1 MRRAATL
8 LAALAGLA
16 VSDAASLD
24 SPGAVAANRVFSA
37 YIAARGRQDVQ
48 TLVSLTDPRIRA
60 VDAEGHAHP
69 PDESRLRKVVAW
81 EGAMHAKWKSRA
93 VAWDGRWLEVEA
105 SEENDLYDALGVGAA
120 ILRHRIRVEQ
130 GRIVEWEGLGERST
144 GRAQPEALAEFK
156 VWVGTLPPDLRAGV
170 LERGSLVLNAESA
183 ARMVP
188 LLARWRKEHPA
199 AESTPPASGRVP
211 G

>member
-1 MRRAATL
+1 MNPLAALLL
-8 LAALAGLA
+8 LAAGLSAAPGPSLAM
-16 VSDAASLD
+16 
-24 SPGAVAANRVFSA
+24 PGAVEADRVFSD
-37 YIAARGRQDVQ
+37 YIAARGRQDVR
-48 TLVSLTDPRIRA
+48 TLVSLTDPGIRA
-60 VDAEGHAHP
+60 VDAEGNPHR
-69 PDESRLRKVVAW
+69 PDESRLRNVVAW

-120 ILRHRIRVEQ
+120 VLRHRIRVDH

-144 GRAQPEALAEFK
+144 GRPQPEALAQFK
-156 VWVGTLPPDLRAGV
+156 SWVGALSPDLREGV
-170 LERGSLVLNAESA
+170 LERGFLVIDGRSA

-199 AESTPPASGRVP
+199 AEETPPASGRVP